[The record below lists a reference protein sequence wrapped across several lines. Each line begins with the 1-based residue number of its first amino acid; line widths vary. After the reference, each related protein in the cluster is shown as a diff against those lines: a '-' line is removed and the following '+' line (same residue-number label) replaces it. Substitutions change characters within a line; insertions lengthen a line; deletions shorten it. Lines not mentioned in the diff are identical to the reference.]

1 MRQEWKQG
9 GRAGRGGGAGRN
21 AAGAKRLPRRRSGT
35 AGKIFLALITFLN
48 LLLSL
53 LLAVQRRQ
61 EVLNAVRENEKVKV
75 LLTAQKETKT

>member
-1 MRQEWKQG
+1 MKQETTGRRSPG
-9 GRAGRGGGAGRN
+9 GRAAGAGRR
-21 AAGAKRLPRRRSGT
+21 AAPKKSGGM
-35 AGKIFLALITFLN
+35 AGKIFLALITFCN

-61 EVLNAVRENEKVKV
+61 DTLRAVREDEKVKV